1 MSRYKTRTCKKLEK
15 NLNHLLAKNA
25 VTPVEIS
32 LGGIGSSLLKPWS
45 PGVGWN
51 HKGEGSFIYIQES
64 IDKIEKK
71 IFFKNHLSW
80 KVLTCMKACFCVLFK
95 SWSPRAMVNHNGG
108 QSFTKKY
115 V

>member
-1 MSRYKTRTCKKLEK
+1 MSRYKTRSCKKLEK

-51 HKGEGSFIYIQES
+51 HKGEGSFIYTG
-64 IDKIEKK
+64 ID
-71 IFFKNHLSW
+71 
-80 KVLTCMKACFCVLFK
+80 
-95 SWSPRAMVNHNGG
+95 R
-108 QSFTKKY
+108 
-115 V
+115 